1 MSTINF
7 SGTPTTL
14 NLGESTELVAE
25 VNGIGSSL
33 FSWLSNGNPIGEG
46 NPLTYTP
53 TEVGVEDITLEV
65 KVPSNVSDGSVGSCP
80 IGESYYF
87 ADTSSTT
94 PFSSDD
100 WAGDAVIDGNGLTVS
115 NGYTA
120 LYKLQYWQLTS
131 KTVGEVVTYISSGSF
146 ITYDFIQS
154 NGGGHRLKFWIDN
167 RGVFVADDLS
177 TDNVEAVD
185 YANNSYYFRLR
196 ITANLD
202 GSSKFE
208 YWVHLQSD
216 DSLVSSKTV
225 DRPIGSWD
233 TTQAYGYFLSSYQ
246 STQTY
251 KSLYIV
257 GTGLP
262 NQCQGMWET
271 FGTLTKP
278 AYLNIS
284 EETITNL
291 FERVRNMEF
300 KIPNTKEVSL
310 NGENVS
316 CTANTFQQ
324 LKPKYAKEYCGDN
337 ATMLLTEQAVIKDI
351 NGDEIN
357 LATLPAG
364 EAQEYLNKVFAF
376 LARFNV

>member
-80 IGESYYF
+80 IGESYYIAGEGSIFDGSDIDTLEGMVNNGSSIDKTAASAYVDFGATIKPSVISELIVMFNSYF
-87 ADTSSTT
+87 AY
-94 PFSSDD
+94 
-100 WAGDAVIDGNGLTVS
+100 N
-115 NGYTA
+115 
-120 LYKLQYWQLTS
+120 
-131 KTVGEVVTYISSGSF
+131 
-146 ITYDFIQS
+146 QS
-154 NGGGHRLKFWIDN
+154 N
-167 RGVFVADDLS
+167 
-177 TDNVEAVD
+177 VE
-185 YANNSYYFRLR
+185 N
-196 ITANLD
+196 
-202 GSSKFE
+202 
-208 YWVHLQSD
+208 
-216 DSLVSSKTV
+216 
-225 DRPIGSWD
+225 
-233 TTQAYGYFLSSYQ
+233 
-246 STQTY
+246 
-251 KSLYIV
+251 SLYIPCTDYSVHTSMGVLRIDKGDTTVASISGIRSGVDITVSIKDGVLKAVDSYNGIEIQTSYEPASTTHSLRYINGNSLIDAHLTYVYIV
-257 GTGLP
+257 GSGLP
-262 NQCQGMWET
+262 NECQGMWET
-271 FGTLTKP
+271 IGTLTKP
-278 AYLNIS
+278 DYLNIT

-337 ATMLLTEQAVIKDI
+337 INILLTEQATIKDI
-351 NGDEIN
+351 NGDEVD
-357 LATLPAG
+357 LATLPSV